1 MNFYSD
7 KIINDIIDKNP
18 TEDILDLI
26 EKFDQIKDNYLN
38 PDIVLLDYL
47 FDVSLIKWLNDFIK

>member
-47 FDVSLIKWLNDFIK
+47 FDVSLIK